1 MWPSEHF
8 VFAFLP
14 FLVYTAVRYQRVP
27 SGHSILLV
35 VVGSQLPDLIDK
47 PLAWTFAVI
56 PSGRMLAHSIVISG
70 PALVVG
76 CLLALRVGWARYA
89 VLFSFSY
96 LSHLVG
102 DFYSILFVGR
112 EYYFFPNLFWPL
124 LEANPDQT
132 PSFTAHI
139 PEDPSSLLIPAA
151 IFATV
156 LCYALADVLFRLR
169 KRCQRDLSPP
179 L

>member
-1 MWPSEHF
+1 MWPPEHF

-14 FLVYTAVRYQRVP
+14 FLVYTVFRYRRFP
-27 SGHSILLV
+27 SGHTILLV
-35 VVGSQLPDLIDK
+35 LAGSQLPDLIDK

-70 PALVVG
+70 PVLGLG
-76 CLLALRVGWARYA
+76 CLLALRFGWARYA

-102 DFYSILFVGR
+102 DFYPIALVGR

-124 LEANPDQT
+124 LEANPDRA

-139 PEDPSSLLIPAA
+139 PEDPSSLLLPFA
-151 IFATV
+151 IFGV
-156 LCYALADVLFRLR
+156 IMCYAVADVLVRFRRRRQLN
-169 KRCQRDLSPP
+169 SPP